1 MNLKETDK
9 SSAETLNIIS
19 ASSKLDLLNSCY
31 AKSHLLSKTSQ
42 IEDIISEIRGQQQMK
57 QKALTK
63 EEPVINHF

>member
-42 IEDIISEIRGQQQMK
+42 IEDIISEIRG
-57 QKALTK
+57 
-63 EEPVINHF
+63 